1 MPRTEPDT
9 APRIHSLPV
18 LLRLTGRPVIL
29 AGKGAA
35 ADAKRRLLERAGAM
49 VIGPNDD
56 IAREAALAIVAIEEE
71 YEALPVIAA
80 LKARG
85 VLVNA
90 TDRPTHCDFTLPA
103 IIDRH
108 PVLIAIGTGGASAGL
123 AKALRQRLE
132 ALLPANLGKL
142 ADGLEAA
149 RGAIRRRWPD
159 AADRRRAIDA
169 ALDPEG
175 PLDPL
180 RTHDENAVARWLTAE
195 PTDARIGL
203 VTLVVDHDDPDMLR
217 LWQARLLGQADRVF
231 HHPRV
236 PRPILE
242 RARADAEHIAS
253 LTPPTAPGNGL
264 DLWLD
269 YTPVASNQ

>member
-1 MPRTEPDT
+1 MPRPDSDT
-9 APRIHSLPV
+9 APRLHSLPV

-29 AGKGAA
+29 AGDGPA

-49 VIGPNDD
+49 VVAPDD
-56 IAREAALAIVAIEEE
+56 PAATDAALAIVAMEEE
-71 YEALPVIAA
+71 ADALPVIAA

-90 TDRPTHCDFTLPA
+90 TDRPAYCDFTLPA

-132 ALLPANLGKL
+132 AMLPASLGKL
-142 ADGLEAA
+142 ADSLEAA
-149 RGAIRRRWPD
+149 RGAIRTRWPD
-159 AADRRRAIDA
+159 GADRRRAIDA

-180 RTHDENAVARWLTAE
+180 RAHDGDAVARWLTAE
-195 PTDARIGL
+195 AIDARTGL
-203 VTLVVDHDDPDMLR
+203 VTLIIDHNDPDMLR

-231 HHPRV
+231 HHPDV
-236 PRPILE
+236 PKAVLE
-242 RARADAEHIAS
+242 RARADAEQII
-253 LTPPTAPGNGL
+253 TPQPPAAAGDGL

-269 YTPVASNQ
+269 YAPLANGR